1 MEGRNMML
9 KKKLWFMLPI
19 MALVAFTLTAC
30 SSGSSST
37 SKNSDVKTELINKNE
52 LTIGLEGTY
61 APFSYRKDGKLQ
73 GFEVELGKALAKKVG
88 VKAKFVPT
96 QWDSLIAGLGSQK
109 FDLVLNNIAETPQRK
124 KVYAFT
130 TPYMYSRYALITRSD
145 DTSIKQLSDIKGKKF
160 VEGTGT
166 PNAALAKKYG
176 ATITPSGDFTVSLN
190 LVKEKRADG
199 TINSSAAWYA
209 YAKSNSTAGLKSQT
223 LKVSA
228 AKPDDIAGMVS
239 KKSPKLQAALS
250 KGIKELRKDG
260 TLKKL
265 SQKYFGADLTTK

>member
-1 MEGRNMML
+1 ML
-9 KKKLWFMLPI
+9 KKKLWVLLPI
-19 MALVAFTLTAC
+19 VALSAFILTAC
-30 SSGSSST
+30 SSSKADSSKTST
-37 SKNSDVKTELINKNE
+37 VTSELINKNE

-73 GFEVELGKALAKKVG
+73 GFEVDLGKALAKKVG

-109 FDLVLNNIAETPQRK
+109 FDLVLNNISETPQRK
-124 KVYAFT
+124 KVYNFT

-145 DTSIKQLSDIKGKKF
+145 ETSIKGLNDIKGKTF

-176 ATITPSGDFTVSLN
+176 ANITPSGDFTVSLN
-190 LVKEKRADG
+190 LVKENRADG
-199 TINSSAAWYA
+199 TINATAAWYA
-209 YAKSNSTAGLKSQT
+209 YAKSNSTTGLKSQT
-223 LKVSA
+223 LKDSDV
-228 AKPDDIAGMVS
+228 KPDEVAGMIS
-239 KKSPKLQAALS
+239 KKSPNLQKALS
-250 KGIKELRKDG
+250 KGIQELRSDG

-265 SQKYFGADLTTK
+265 SEKYFGADLTTK

>member
-1 MEGRNMML
+1 MML
-9 KKKLWFMLPI
+9 KKKLWLMLPI

-37 SKNSDVKTELINKNE
+37 SKSSDVKTELINKNE